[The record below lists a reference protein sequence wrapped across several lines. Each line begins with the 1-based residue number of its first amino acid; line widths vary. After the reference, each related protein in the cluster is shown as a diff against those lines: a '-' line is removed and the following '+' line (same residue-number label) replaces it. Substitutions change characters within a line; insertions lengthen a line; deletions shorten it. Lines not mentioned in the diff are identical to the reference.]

1 MKTRITKPWMPAAD
15 YGQSLPVFTVNLL
28 VRNVR
33 ISVEFYKTVLGG
45 NERYH
50 DDDFAALHV
59 AGLEFMLHADHTYE
73 NHPWVTHLGSASQR
87 GLGVELRLLG
97 LDPDKVEALAKNN
110 TGCLIAPA
118 IDKPHGWRET
128 VIQDPDGYVWAV
140 GVKMKSNAETT
151 LR

>member
-1 MKTRITKPWMPAAD
+1 MKKRITKPWMPATD
-15 YGQSLPVFTVNLL
+15 YGQSLPTFTVNLL
-28 VRNVR
+28 VRDVGV
-33 ISVEFYKTVLGG
+33 SVKFYETILAG
-45 NERYH
+45 NTHYR

-73 NHPWVTHLGSASQR
+73 THPWVSKLGTAKQR

-97 LDPDKVEALAKNN
+97 PDPDKVEALAKTN

-128 VIQDPDGYVWAV
+128 VVQDPDGYVWAV
-140 GVKMKSNAETT
+140 GVTIKSN
-151 LR
+151 